1 MVMNRRLTAEERR
14 IIERTR
20 REGEPSSTP
29 IDGSETPNPGDRMP
43 LWRSVLSW
51 IGAIFLL
58 VAIAWL
64 MIYIGSLITS

>member
-1 MVMNRRLTAEERR
+1 MNWRLTAEERR

-20 REGEPSSTP
+20 REGEKPHPPVNGT
-29 IDGSETPNPGDRMP
+29 ETPNPGDKMP

>member
-1 MVMNRRLTAEERR
+1 MNWRLTAEERR

-20 REGEPSSTP
+20 REGEPSFTP
-29 IDGSETPNPGDRMP
+29 VDGTETPNTGDSVP